1 MNHYFLYLS
10 RCYLVIVLF
19 SFFVP
24 AHAARFEQGDM
35 GVSVV
40 VGSGQAFNENY
51 TIAGAGI
58 GYYVLDG
65 LKIGVDV
72 EVWMGG
78 SVDISK
84 VSPQIQYVFARENN
98 LKPYVGA
105 FFRKMKIDGFEDLDS
120 AGARAGVFLSE
131 RNGYYMS
138 IGVVHENYLSCDKA
152 VYVSCSDTY
161 PELTFT
167 FSL

>member
-10 RCYLVIVLF
+10 RCYLVMVFFL
-19 SFFVP
+19 FFVP

-40 VGSGQAFNENY
+40 LGSGQAFNENY

-65 LKIGVDV
+65 LKIGADA

-78 SVDISK
+78 SVGISK

-98 LKPYVGA
+98 LKPYVGV
-105 FFRKMKIDGFEDLDS
+105 FFRRMKIEGFEDLDS
-120 AGARAGVFLSE
+120 AGTRAGVFLSE

-138 IGVVHENYLSCDKA
+138 IGMVHENYLGCDKA
-152 VYVSCSDTY
+152 IYVSCSDTY